1 MRCFEKLVKSKF
13 LANISAELKL
23 ARQTMLSTSNSSLVP
38 VLLYSRKER
47 KNLYDDYVYYYYF
60 LEEIQQSVV
69 EPTHEKSIIYY
80 VKYENV
86 LFIYSADKSQVDD
99 AIRYSY
105 NVNGDIPLCRSR
117 HKIANTTIYTALM
130 DTRIRFEPISP
141 N

>member
-23 ARQTMLSTSNSSLVP
+23 ARQTMLSTSNSSLIP
-38 VLLYSRKER
+38 FLFYSRKER

-60 LEEIQQSVV
+60 LEEMQQSVD

-117 HKIANTTIYTALM
+117 HKIANKTIHTALM
-130 DTRIRFEPISP
+130 DTRIRFEPVSP